1 MSKQRITTARKQA
14 SREDKLRRL
23 DNRFSEWVGNEVSI
37 EHAYNHF
44 KIEQQTKGNSK
55 PTIAFYDRFYKKFV
69 AFLTET
75 FKNEPKKLPVNMLTD
90 FVMLQQL
97 FVESMGDVNI
107 QTINAYLRGY
117 RAFGKFC
124 EEQGYIDG
132 FKCPIKEVEPPVKQV
147 YTEKEL
153 QRLLTKPDI
162 TYFEGFRNYTI
173 ICLLL
178 ATGVRTNTILNL
190 RIEDVNLDEGK
201 IAFNTTKAHKVVIVP
216 LEKKALIALR
226 EYIGYWRTGGDT
238 EPTDYLFC
246 NIYGE
251 QLSRSGLSKAIA
263 TYNKE
268 HNVEKTSIHLF
279 RHTFAKDWITSG
291 GDIIS
296 LARVLTHSELD
307 MVKRY
312 ANLYDFDV
320 KNEIEQHSSLAKL
333 RTHSGQTIGTK
344 KKQEIEE
351 KSKE

>member
-14 SREDKLRRL
+14 SREDKQRRL
-23 DNRFSEWVGNEVSI
+23 NARFTEWTGDEITV
-37 EHAYNHF
+37 EHAYLHF
-44 KIEQQTKGNSK
+44 KIEQESKGNSK
-55 PTIAFYDRFYKKFV
+55 ATIAFYERFYKKFV
-69 AFLTET
+69 FFITEYL
-75 FKNEPKKLPVNMLTD
+75 KADPKTLPVDCMTLPPTRLT
-90 FVMLQQL
+90 FIKSL
-97 FVESMGDVNI
+97 GDVNI
-107 QTINAYLRGY
+107 QTVNAYLRGY
-117 RAFGKFC
+117 RAFGNFC

-132 FKCPIKEVEPPVKQV
+132 FKCPIREQEPPVKQV

-153 QRLLTKPDI
+153 QRLLVKPEI

-190 RIEDVNLDEGK
+190 HINDVNLDEGK
-201 IAFNTTKAHKVVIVP
+201 ITFNTTKAHKVAIIP
-216 LEKKALIALR
+216 LEKKSLMALR
-226 EYIGYWRTGGDT
+226 EYIAYWRTGGDT

-251 QLSRSGLSKAIA
+251 QLSRSGLAKAIA

-296 LARVLTHSELD
+296 LSKVLTHSELD

-312 ANLYDFDV
+312 ANLYNFDV
-320 KNEIEQHSSLAKL
+320 RNEIEQHSSLSQL

-344 KKQEIEE
+344 KKQEVEE
-351 KSKE
+351 KSKD